1 MKLSDAGLALV
12 RDFEGFRSSAYPDPG
27 SRDGL
32 PITIGYGSTRW
43 PDGSPIQLGQTV
55 TRERAEAM
63 LRNEIA
69 DTERAVSAAVTVPL
83 SQSQFDALASFTYNL
98 GAGALRSS
106 TLLRKLNAG
115 DYASAADEFG
125 RWINNDGVPMEGL
138 RRRRAAERAMFLSA
152 QPVTVGERPQAPAS
166 PPPEPVASTPALSP
180 RKPVAPVLAALLPTL
195 VGMIPELAKLFGSG
209 SAVSERNIK
218 AAEKVA
224 EVVVAATQSAN
235 LQAAV
240 ETMQSDPKARADAQ
254 AAVQGAWYELV
265 ESGGGGID
273 GARRANL
280 DMTSGDSWRSVWWA
294 AVLALL
300 AVGVV
305 IGGGAVMS
313 ALMFSELDE
322 SLIAQ
327 VLDYFKAAGFIVLG
341 YAFGSSASSRAKDDV
356 LAERVRR

>member
-1 MKLSDAGLALV
+1 
-12 RDFEGFRSSAYPDPG
+12 
-27 SRDGL
+27 
-32 PITIGYGSTRW
+32 
-43 PDGSPIQLGQTV
+43 
-55 TRERAEAM
+55 
-63 LRNEIA
+63 
-69 DTERAVSAAVTVPL
+69 
-83 SQSQFDALASFTYNL
+83 
-98 GAGALRSS
+98 
-106 TLLRKLNAG
+106 
-115 DYASAADEFG
+115 
-125 RWINNDGVPMEGL
+125 
-138 RRRRAAERAMFLSA
+138 
-152 QPVTVGERPQAPAS
+152 
-166 PPPEPVASTPALSP
+166 
-180 RKPVAPVLAALLPTL
+180 
-195 VGMIPELAKLFGSG
+195 
-209 SAVSERNIK
+209 VSERNIK

-240 ETMQSDPKARADAQ
+240 ETMQANPQARADAQ